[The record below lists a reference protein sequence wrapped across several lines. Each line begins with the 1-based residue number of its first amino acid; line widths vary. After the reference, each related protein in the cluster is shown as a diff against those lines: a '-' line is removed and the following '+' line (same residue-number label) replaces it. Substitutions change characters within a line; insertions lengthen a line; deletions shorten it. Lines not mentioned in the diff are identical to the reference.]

1 MQICFQSFVSFSCFM
16 SAHSPCLLSV
26 WVAWSSSTVDMQ
38 LSDYIPGGNS
48 DHHDGNTPGGLNDQ
62 DTKDDDD
69 EDDCLTLWSYPR
81 GAHAQPGLATW
92 CRYSTCKHSAANVY
106 IRLLQLNISILLW
119 FYDSYLLLP
128 QHRAATMAQ
137 FESKGL
143 IHTSIRPKTLNLP
156 AILRSIHQFK
166 EFQMLF
172 TESTNSADS
181 VIESQ
186 CPSVCLFVTIQN
198 ILFQRSNCIILI
210 FPCDNFF
217 LLFISMILTQKKL
230 GPKTKVRPKN
240 RIED

>member
-1 MQICFQSFVSFSCFM
+1 
-16 SAHSPCLLSV
+16 
-26 WVAWSSSTVDMQ
+26 MQ
-38 LSDYIPGGNS
+38 LN
-48 DHHDGNTPGGLNDQ
+48 L
-62 DTKDDDD
+62 
-69 EDDCLTLWSYPR
+69 
-81 GAHAQPGLATW
+81 
-92 CRYSTCKHSAANVY
+92 
-106 IRLLQLNISILLW
+106 SILLW

-128 QHRAATMAQ
+128 PHRAATMAQ

-210 FPCDNFF
+210 FPCDNF
-217 LLFISMILTQKKL
+217 LFSLHFNDFDKKNWGQKQKS
-230 GPKTKVRPKN
+230 GQKT
-240 RIED
+240 E